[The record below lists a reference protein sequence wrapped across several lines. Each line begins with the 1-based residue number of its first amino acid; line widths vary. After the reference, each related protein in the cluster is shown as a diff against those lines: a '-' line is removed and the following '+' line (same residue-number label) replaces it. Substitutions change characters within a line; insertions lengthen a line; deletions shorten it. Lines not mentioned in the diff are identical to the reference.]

1 MKDERLPARVRNV
14 EYRRNIVPYLLP
26 KAHKSSLHRLAT
38 VAADFRL
45 AARLEIPD
53 ARPERRERVAHMY
66 EPVVD
71 LRLDG
76 IEARRALVRPAVARE
91 EPPAGDPGYVQEL
104 AHLVA
109 PTADA
114 MVVLPAERRPARRAI
129 VPRVVQLAARPLAEV
144 VYDGQPAEVVESCGE
159 DGGDVILSG

>member
-1 MKDERLPARVRNV
+1 MKDERLPAQVRNV

-76 IEARRALVRPAVARE
+76 IEARRALVRPAGARN
-91 EPPAGDPGYVQEL
+91 
-104 AHLVA
+104 
-109 PTADA
+109 
-114 MVVLPAERRPARRAI
+114 RRLEIQVTFRNLR
-129 VPRVVQLAARPLAEV
+129 
-144 VYDGQPAEVVESCGE
+144 
-159 DGGDVILSG
+159 ILSRPRQTRW